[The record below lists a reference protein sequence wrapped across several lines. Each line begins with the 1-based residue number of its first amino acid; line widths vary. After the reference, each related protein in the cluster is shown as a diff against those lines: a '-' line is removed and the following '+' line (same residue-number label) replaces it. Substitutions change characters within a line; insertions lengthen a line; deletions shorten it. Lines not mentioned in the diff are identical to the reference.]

1 MGMFVRLHGKE
12 LNHKIE
18 ITGFLLEVGSRCR
31 TK

>member
-18 ITGFLLEVGSRCR
+18 ITGFRLEIGARG
-31 TK
+31 